1 MNWEYMRR
9 GVLRLD
15 CIHRRKYTDPRLL
28 DAERD
33 RKIYAFYVM
42 STFSSSVGKMLIAA
56 SEMKSM

>member
-1 MNWEYMRR
+1 MRR
-9 GVLRLD
+9 GDLRLN
-15 CIHRRKYTDPRLL
+15 CIHRRKHTDPRPL